1 MTSTLSDR
9 GEPAMLTVPPAPAFS
24 LDELTSEAR
33 AALDAALNELHAY
46 AERWVRLD
54 DAKRGALLEDV
65 VAGLLRIG
73 PRLVATSLEA
83 RGLPA
88 GGHAEGEEWLGVAM
102 NIRYARLLRRSLA
115 ELERFGHPHL
125 PHPPRL
131 GPGDQT
137 IVRVYPDDIYE
148 ELTQPGMHAE
158 VWMRP
163 GVSLEE
169 TIATQAWA
177 YRTPHAGQV
186 VAVLG
191 AGNAALVI
199 PTDMLYQLFVEGRV
213 VAFKFSPITS
223 YLEPLFAEAFAPLI
237 AEGCLRLLTGGAT
250 VGFYLAHHPM
260 VDCVHLTG
268 SRATYEQLLAG
279 PPPLARPLTAELGN
293 VTPAIIVP
301 GPWKPAELEAQA
313 VALATWAV
321 FNGGYLCSA
330 PRMIIQHR
338 QWALRHEFLGRFE
351 QILAAT
357 PTRRA
362 YYPGVQETY
371 AALLAQHRDVRRLG
385 TPGPDDLPWTLVP
398 DLDPEAY
405 DEPLFTHEQFGPFL
419 GETAL
424 DAPDVA
430 GFIDRAVV
438 FANER
443 LWGRLAATIV
453 VHPET
458 LRDPRV
464 RAAYERALFDLR
476 YGTITVNTHPGSS
489 YYTGMTSWGA
499 FPSAL
504 AHDRGTGEGTVC
516 NAAMLR
522 SPEKSVLTARFHPLG
537 APLMLGSHAMPL
549 VARRLAEAQAHPSPL
564 TAARLTIATLGGGA

>member
-1 MTSTLSDR
+1 MTSTTIDR
-9 GEPAMLTVPPAPAFS
+9 VGPDEGRAASPAPDA
-24 LDELTSEAR
+24 ELTPER
-33 AALDAALNELHAY
+33 RVALDAALEELQAG
-46 AERWVRLD
+46 AGAWARRGP
-54 DAKRGALLEDV
+54 AQRGALLEDV
-65 VAGLLRIG
+65 VAGLLRVG
-73 PRLVATSLEA
+73 PRIVAASLEA
-83 RGLPA
+83 KSLPP
-88 GGHAEGEEWLGVAM
+88 GGHAEGEEWLGVATSV
-102 NIRYARLLRRSLA
+102 RYARLLRRSMA
-115 ELERFGHPHL
+115 EIERYGHPHL

-131 GPGDQT
+131 GPGEQT

-148 ELTQPGMHAE
+148 EVTQPGMHAE
-158 VWMRP
+158 VWMQP
-163 GVSLEE
+163 GISLEE

-191 AGNAALVI
+191 AGNASPVI
-199 PTDMLYQLFVEGRV
+199 STDILYQLFVEGRV
-213 VAFKFSPITS
+213 VAFKFSPVNS

-237 AEGCLRLLTGGAT
+237 AEGCLRLLTGGAS
-250 VGFYLAHHPM
+250 VGFYLAHHPV

-268 SRATYEQLLAG
+268 SPATCEQLLAG
-279 PPPLARPLTAELGN
+279 PPPITRPFTAEVGN
-293 VTPAIIVP
+293 VTPVIIVP
-301 GPWKPAELEAQA
+301 GPWKHADLEAQA
-313 VALATWAV
+313 IALATWAV
-321 FNGGYLCSA
+321 FNGGFLCYA
-330 PRMIIQHR
+330 PRVIIQHR

-362 YYPGVQETY
+362 YYPGVQATY

-385 TPGPDDLPWTLVP
+385 TPGPDDLPWILAP

-405 DEPLFTHEQFGPFL
+405 DEPLFIHEHFGPFL

-443 LWGRLAATIV
+443 LWGRLAAAIV

-476 YGTITVNTHPGSS
+476 YGTIAVNTHPGYS
-489 YYTGMTSWGA
+489 YYTGLTSWGA
-499 FPSAL
+499 FPGAL
-504 AHDRGTGEGTVC
+504 AHDRGTGEGVVC
-516 NAAMLR
+516 NALMFR

-564 TAARLTIATLGGGA
+564 TAARLTVAALSGGA

>member
-1 MTSTLSDR
+1 MTSTTVDR
-9 GEPAMLTVPPAPAFS
+9 VGAEQARAVPPTPE
-24 LDELTSEAR
+24 DELTAEQR
-33 AALDAALNELHAY
+33 ATLDAALDELRAY
-46 AERWVRLD
+46 AGAWARLGP
-54 DAKRGALLEDV
+54 AQRGALLDEV
-65 VAGLLRIG
+65 LAGLMRVG
-73 PRLVATSLEA
+73 PRIVEVSLEA
-83 RGLPA
+83 RGLTP
-88 GGHAEGEEWLGVAM
+88 GGHAEGEEWTGMTM
-102 NIRYARLLRRSLA
+102 NIRYARLLGRSLA
-115 ELERFGHPHL
+115 EIERYGHPRL
-125 PHPPRL
+125 PHPPYR
-131 GPGDQT
+131 GPGDQA

-158 VWMRP
+158 VWMQP

-177 YRTPHAGQV
+177 YRTPQAGQV

-191 AGNAALVI
+191 GGNAAQVV
-199 PTDMLYQLFVEGRV
+199 PTDILYQLFVEGRV
-213 VAFKFSPITS
+213 VAFKFSPINS

-237 AEGCLRLLTGGAT
+237 AGGYLRLLTGGPI
-250 VGFYLAHHPM
+250 VGFYLAHHPA

-268 SRATYEQLLAG
+268 SRETYERLLAG
-279 PPPLARPLTAELGN
+279 PPPLDRPFTAELGN

-301 GPWKPAELEAQA
+301 GPWKPAELEMQA
-313 VALATWAV
+313 LALATWTV
-321 FNGGYLCSA
+321 LNGGYLCVS
-330 PRMIIQHR
+330 PQMIIQHR
-338 QWALRHEFLGRFE
+338 QWALRHQFLGRFE

-362 YYPGVQETY
+362 WYPGSEATY
-371 AALLAQHRDVRRLG
+371 AAILARHADVRRLG
-385 TPGPDDLPWTLVP
+385 LPGKGELPWTLVP
-398 DLDPEAY
+398 NLDPEDT

-430 GFIDRAVV
+430 SFIDRAVV

-476 YGTITVNTHPGSS
+476 YGTISVNTHPGYG
-489 YYTGMTSWGA
+489 YYTGLTCWGA
-499 FPSAL
+499 FPVSPEQDASA
-504 AHDRGTGEGTVC
+504 GVGTVS
-516 NAAMLR
+516 NALMFR
-522 SPEKSVLTARFHPLG
+522 SPEKSVVTARFHPLV

-549 VARRLAEAQAHPSPL
+549 VARRMAEAQFHPSARALAQLTLASFPL
-564 TAARLTIATLGGGA
+564 R

>member
-1 MTSTLSDR
+1 MTSTTVDR
-9 GEPAMLTVPPAPAFS
+9 VGAEQARPVPPRPE
-24 LDELTSEAR
+24 DELTPEQR
-33 AALDAALNELHAY
+33 AVLDAALEELRAY
-46 AERWVRLD
+46 AGAWARLGP
-54 DAKRGALLEDV
+54 AQRGVLLDEV
-65 VAGLLRIG
+65 LAGLMRIG
-73 PRLVATSLEA
+73 PRIVEVSLEA
-83 RGLPA
+83 RGLTP
-88 GGHAEGEEWLGVAM
+88 GGHAEGEEWLGMAM

-115 ELERFGHPHL
+115 EIERYGHPRL
-125 PHPPRL
+125 PHPPYR
-131 GPGDQT
+131 GPGDQAV
-137 IVRVYPDDIYE
+137 VRVYPDDIYE
-148 ELTQPGMHAE
+148 ELTQPGLHAE

-169 TIATQAWA
+169 TITTQAWA
-177 YRTPHAGQV
+177 YRAPQPGQV

-191 AGNAALVI
+191 AGNAALVV
-199 PTDMLYQLFVEGRV
+199 PTDILYQLFVEGRV
-213 VAFKFSPITS
+213 VAFKFSPINS

-237 AEGCLRLLTGGAT
+237 AGGYLRLVTGGAR
-250 VGFYLAHHPM
+250 VGFYLAHHPA

-268 SRATYEQLLAG
+268 SRETYERLLAG
-279 PPPLARPLTAELGN
+279 PPPLDRPFTAELGN

-301 GPWKPAELEAQA
+301 GPWKPAELEMQ
-313 VALATWAV
+313 ALAMATWTV
-321 FNGGYLCSA
+321 FNGGYLCLS

-362 YYPGVQETY
+362 WYPGSEATY
-371 AALLAQHRDVRRLG
+371 AAILARHADVRRLG
-385 TPGPDDLPWTLVP
+385 LPGKGELPWTLVP
-398 DLDPEAY
+398 NLDPEDA

-424 DAPDVA
+424 NAPDVA
-430 GFIDRAVV
+430 SFIDRAVV

-476 YGTITVNTHPGSS
+476 YGTISVNTHPGYN
-489 YYTGMTSWGA
+489 YYAGMTSWGA
-499 FPSAL
+499 FSGAL
-504 AHDRGTGEGTVC
+504 ANDHSAGEGTVC

-522 SPEKSVLTARFHPLG
+522 SPEKSVLIARFHPPV
-537 APLMLGSHAMPL
+537 APLMLGSHAMPQ
-549 VARRLAEAQAHPSPL
+549 VARRMAEAQAHPSARTLAQLTLASFPL
-564 TAARLTIATLGGGA
+564 R